1 MNLSVHINMGTYE
14 VKYIGCCFYG
24 TKGRPSILDLY
35 IAVRKRT
42 VFIWTVNLHVSA
54 LKLIT
59 HKKIH

>member
-1 MNLSVHINMGTYE
+1 MGTYE